1 MKKYEYLVSY
11 TFQSRIGGGGGR
23 VFVTRNAPIGSA
35 EDIEA
40 IEAIQ
45 NERNNFKCAVMGF
58 QLLRTFKDND

>member
-1 MKKYEYLVSY
+1 MKKYEYLVAY
-11 TFQSRIGGGGGR
+11 TFQNTTGSGNGR
-23 VFVTRNAPIGSA
+23 VFVTRDAPIGYA

-45 NERNNFKCAVMGF
+45 NERNNFKCAVMSF